1 MQRSVSLF
9 YISLFCILC
18 AFYVFAKYSKAKFP
32 AEVDLQRD
40 LLQFLFVVLHDN
52 MTKLIY
58 VFIKMYR
65 YMSINTYIH
74 IFINMRYKFLINS
87 INQFP

>member
-9 YISLFCILC
+9 YIFLFCILC
-18 AFYVFAKYSKAKFP
+18 AFYVFAKYSKVKFP

-40 LLQFLFVVLHDN
+40 LLQFLFVVLHYN
-52 MTKLIY
+52 LSKLIY

-65 YMSINTYIH
+65 YMSINKYIR